1 MSKRFPGRRLS
12 PFRAT
17 LLLMVVAAL
26 AGSGVYGVGW
36 WRDAQAAE
44 GSEPWFA
51 AYVDATATPAYPF
64 EAPAAATDG
73 NVVLSFIV
81 AAGPGR
87 CEASWG
93 GYYSPDEAQEKL
105 DLDRRI
111 ARLRQSN
118 GEVVLSL
125 GGQANSELAL
135 ECDTVDELSAEYA
148 RVVERYQPA
157 AMDLDIEGPAL
168 ADVASRTRRAQAVAD
183 LQASLDHHL
192 PVWLT
197 LPVGP
202 DGLTPDGVATVQA
215 FLEAGVRLDGVNI
228 MTMNFANAEAA
239 TDQSAVAIAS
249 LRATHR
255 QLVALYADRGKAI
268 GSMTAWR
275 MIGATP
281 MIGQNDVT
289 AEVFTLDDA
298 RRLRAFAEENQLG
311 RLSMWSANRDASCAP
326 AYVDLSV
333 VSDSCSGVNQGEELF
348 ATILGTGFDGA
359 PAGGQGVGTAAPTVR
374 PEEITDDPATSPY
387 PIWDRDA
394 SYPAE
399 TRVVWRRNVY
409 EAKWWSTNS
418 QPDDPR
424 VAPADS
430 PWRLIGPVL
439 PGEKPLPQL
448 SLPDDFYA
456 AWDPKEIYVQ
466 GQRVMLDGIAFEAK
480 WWTQGDNPASGQADP
495 GSSPWRT
502 LTQEEI
508 GKLLE
513 G

>member
-12 PFRAT
+12 PFRLT
-17 LLLMVVAAL
+17 LLLAVLAAVAA
-26 AGSGVYGVGW
+26 SGVYGVGW

-44 GSEPWFA
+44 RSDPWFA

-64 EAPAAATDG
+64 ESPSDPTDA

-87 CEASWG
+87 CESSWG
-93 GYYSPDEAQEKL
+93 GYYSPDEAQAKL

-118 GEVVLSL
+118 GEVVLSF

-135 ECDTVDELSAEYA
+135 ECGSVEELSAEYG
-148 RVVERYQPA
+148 RVVERYRPA
-157 AMDLDIEGPAL
+157 AIDLDIEGPAL
-168 ADVASRTRRAQAVAD
+168 ADVDSRARRAQAVAA
-183 LQASLDHHL
+183 LQASLDRPL
-192 PVWLT
+192 PTWLT

-215 FLEAGVRLDGVNI
+215 FLEAGVDLEGVNV
-228 MTMNFANAEAA
+228 MTMNFTSAEAA
-239 TDQSAVAIAS
+239 TGQSGVAIAS
-249 LRATHR
+249 LTATHR
-255 QLVALYADRGKAI
+255 QLVALYADHGRPI
-268 GSMTAWR
+268 GAMTAWR

-289 AEVFTLDDA
+289 AEVFSLDDA

-311 RLSMWSANRDASCAP
+311 RLSMWSANRDASCAA

-333 VSDSCSGVNQGEELF
+333 VSDSCSGVDQGDERF
-348 ATILGTGFDGA
+348 ATILGTGFTGT
-359 PAGGQGVGTAAPTVR
+359 PAGSDGEGAETPTVR

-387 PIWDRDA
+387 PIWDA
-394 SYPAE
+394 ASSYPSE

-409 EAKWWSTNS
+409 EAKWWNTNA

-424 VAPADS
+424 IAPADS

-448 SLPDDFYA
+448 SLPGDFYP
-456 AWDPKEIYVQ
+456 AWDPEEIYLQ
-466 GQRVMLDGIAFEAK
+466 GGRVMLDGVAFEAK
-480 WWTQGDNPASGQADP
+480 WWTQGDNPVSGQADP